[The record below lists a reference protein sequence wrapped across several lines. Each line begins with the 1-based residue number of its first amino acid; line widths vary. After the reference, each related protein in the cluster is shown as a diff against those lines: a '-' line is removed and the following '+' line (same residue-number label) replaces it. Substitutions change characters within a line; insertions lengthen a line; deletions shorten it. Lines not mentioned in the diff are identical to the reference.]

1 MRSWFATSTIKG
13 MNLINEKDDVGEARI
28 YRLTEGIEDEDKLD
42 IFKNGKK
49 QVNFISDPA
58 YGGQSY
64 LKGAIQVPSDNTS
77 DLTFEFPDLFSNILN
92 NDLLLDSQ
100 IIDLY
105 DYNNLGIVKINSLK
119 QTPYENAPGFLY
131 DFKINDKK
139 AKYIAGPIW
148 VNGLKK
154 ELSYDSD
161 IFYLD

>member
-1 MRSWFATSTIKG
+1 M
-13 MNLINEKDDVGEARI
+13 
-28 YRLTEGIEDEDKLD
+28 
-42 IFKNGKK
+42 
-49 QVNFISDPA
+49 
-58 YGGQSY
+58 
-64 LKGAIQVPSDNTS
+64 
-77 DLTFEFPDLFSNILN
+77 
-92 NDLLLDSQ
+92 LLDSQ

-148 VNGLKK
+148 VNGLK

-161 IFYLD
+161 IFYTEDVSLGEYEFKLYFNREMDKSINPIISYGLVDPYLQKIVSEAGSGLMMVKFIL